1 MTYKPNISKH
11 KKTIIYIVI
20 ALLILGLLAFSGNK
34 AYRYIKGQE
43 KSLKQEIKG
52 LEKSRDSL
60 FLEVGEREYKIDSI
74 LSQKIKNY
82 KTEYRRE
89 RRRRINLQNKLKELA
104 DKEFNR
110 DYLDSLKNNVY
121 YEN

>member
-1 MTYKPNISKH
+1 MTTPNYKLSKQA
-11 KKTIIYIVI
+11 IYVIVAVI
-20 ALLILGLLAFSGNK
+20 ILGLLAFSGNK
-34 AYRYIKGQE
+34 AYQYAKGQE